1 MSARGATPARARGP
15 SWCWTGRG
23 GGRPA
28 WHGAGAGREADAAAG
43 AAPPVPCVRN
53 FGWFSPRAQTHTA
66 HAHTTHMF
74 ACNLQAHP
82 TQHSTRVHTQHSAQH
97 THAHIHACTTHNTNT
112 YAHTH
117 VCTHAQLGTA
127 PVHPVPAPR
136 SPRLLSAE
144 ATCAEQ
150 CGPKEQASTTLVG
163 RGFPWGTCSVRVLAR
178 FWGRHGGGLNSAVAR
193 G

>member
-1 MSARGATPARARGP
+1 MVFPT
-15 SWCWTGRG
+15 CT
-23 GGRPA
+23 
-28 WHGAGAGREADAAAG
+28 D
-43 AAPPVPCVRN
+43 
-53 FGWFSPRAQTHTA
+53 THSTR
-66 HAHTTHMF
+66 AHTTHVF

-127 PVHPVPAPR
+127 PVHPVPAPG

-144 ATCAEQ
+144 AACAEQ

-163 RGFPWGTCSVRVLAR
+163 RGFPWGACSVRVLAR

>member
-1 MSARGATPARARGP
+1 MSARSATPARARGP

-28 WHGAGAGREADAAAG
+28 RHGAGAGREADAAAG

-53 FGWFSPRAQTHTA
+53 FGWFSPRA
-66 HAHTTHMF
+66 
-74 ACNLQAHP
+74 
-82 TQHSTRVHTQHSAQH
+82 HTQHTRTQH
-97 THAHIHACTTHNTNT
+97 TCSHVTCRHTPHNTAHVCIHNIQHNTHAHIHACTTHNTNT

-127 PVHPVPAPR
+127 PVHPVPAPG
-136 SPRLLSAE
+136 SPHLLSAE
-144 ATCAEQ
+144 AACAEQ

>member
-1 MSARGATPARARGP
+1 MSARGATLARARGP

-66 HAHTTHMF
+66 HAHTTHVF

-97 THAHIHACTTHNTNT
+97 THAYIHACTTHNTNT

-127 PVHPVPAPR
+127 PVHPVPAPG

-144 ATCAEQ
+144 AACAEQ

-163 RGFPWGTCSVRVLAR
+163 RGFPWGACSVRVLAR

>member
-23 GGRPA
+23 RGCPA
-28 WHGAGAGREADAAAG
+28 QRGAGAGREADAAAG

-66 HAHTTHMF
+66 HAHTTHVF

-127 PVHPVPAPR
+127 PVHPVPAPG

-144 ATCAEQ
+144 AACAEQ

-178 FWGRHGGGLNSAVAR
+178 FWGRLGGGLNSAVAR

>member
-1 MSARGATPARARGP
+1 MSARGATPARARGR

-28 WHGAGAGREADAAAG
+28 RRGAGAGREVDAAAG

-66 HAHTTHMF
+66 HAHTTHVF

-112 YAHTH
+112 YAH
-117 VCTHAQLGTA
+117 
-127 PVHPVPAPR
+127 P
-136 SPRLLSAE
+136 
-144 ATCAEQ
+144 TCAHMHSWGQ
-150 CGPKEQASTTLVG
+150 PPCTLCPHPGLPVYSLQ
-163 RGFPWGTCSVRVLAR
+163 RPRVLSSVALRSRPAR
-178 FWGRHGGGLNSAVAR
+178 LWLGVGSLGALAQ
-193 G
+193 